1 VAAVAW
7 LGYDVVWGQ
16 SGDRPLAWEDRS
28 AALGSPRFT
37 RATHR
42 ELETRDELEQL
53 LAEETVGRRRS
64 APSLPYR
71 ERRVFL
77 IVLGPRS
84 SPASGLEVLGVREE
98 NRRVVVSVRERA
110 PGPGDPAPAH
120 VTTPFRL
127 LLLPPGDKPLR
138 VEWRDG

>member
-7 LGYDVVWGQ
+7 LGYDVVWGRT
-16 SGDRPLAWEDRS
+16 GDRPLEWEDRS

-42 ELETRDELEQL
+42 ELETRAELAHL
-53 LAEETVGRRRS
+53 LAEETVGRRRP
-64 APSLPYR
+64 APSLPYH
-71 ERRVFL
+71 ERRVVL

-84 SPASGLEVLGVREE
+84 SPAYGLEVLGVREE
-98 NRRVVVSVRERA
+98 NRGVVVSVRERA

-127 LLLPPGDKPLR
+127 LLLPPGDKPIR